1 MSTQDS
7 IALPVSRIRT
17 IFLTLTPLILL
28 GAVIATFLLTDG
40 AGLNVKPT
48 VPEESVQFDRT
59 VLHPNEIELHL
70 RNTSPEAIG
79 IAQININDAIWPFT
93 ISQSPVPK
101 LGAATVTLRYPWV
114 EGDAY
119 AISLITS
126 NSILIDTAIDAAAV
140 TRTTTSATLWS
151 FTLVGLYVGIIPVVL
166 GMLWLPILN
175 KLSSQW
181 LTFLMAATVGLL
193 IFLGIDA
200 TSEAIGQAGGL
211 AETFQGVGIVGIG
224 IVLTFALLQAIGQ
237 RQATSKRTGLAGS
250 KQNAFATMI
259 AIGIGLHNLGEGMA
273 IGASFAVGAASLGT
287 FLVIGFI
294 IQNVTEGMGIV
305 VPLAR
310 HRPTLQHLAVLGLI
324 AGGPAILG
332 TWIGGLTSSTAPAV
346 LFLSLGAG
354 AVFQVAWSI
363 GRELVWK
370 RDERPE
376 RRMPLTAF
384 SGLATGMIALYVMG
398 IFVK

>member
-1 MSTQDS
+1 MSTARIS
-7 IALPVSRIRT
+7 APAPSRIRT
-17 IFLTLTPLILL
+17 IFLTLTPLVLL

-48 VPEESVQFDRT
+48 VPKESVQFDRT
-59 VLHPNEIELHL
+59 VLRPNEIELHL

-79 IAQININDAIWPFT
+79 IAQINVNDAIWPFT

-101 LGAATVTLRYPWV
+101 LGAATIRLQYPWV

-119 AISLITS
+119 SISLITS
-126 NSILIDTAIDAAAV
+126 NSVLINTAIDAAAV

-151 FTLVGLYVGIIPVVL
+151 FTLVRFYVGIIPVVL
-166 GMLWLPILN
+166 GMLWLPVLN
-175 KLSSQW
+175 KLTPQC

-200 TSEAIGQAGGL
+200 TSEAISQAGGL
-211 AETFQGVGIVGIG
+211 AEPFQGVGIVGIG
-224 IVLTFALLQAIGQ
+224 IVLTFALLQAVGQ
-237 RQATSKRTGLAGS
+237 RQTTSKRAGS

-294 IQNVTEGMGIV
+294 VQNVTEGMGIV

-310 HRPTLQHLAVLGLI
+310 HRPTLQRLAVLGLI
-324 AGGPAILG
+324 AGGPAIFG

-370 RDERPE
+370 RDEQPE